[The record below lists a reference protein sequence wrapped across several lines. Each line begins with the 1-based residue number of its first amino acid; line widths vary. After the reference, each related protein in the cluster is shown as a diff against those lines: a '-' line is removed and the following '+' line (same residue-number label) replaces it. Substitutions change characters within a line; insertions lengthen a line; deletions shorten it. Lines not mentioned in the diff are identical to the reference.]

1 MSKIN
6 IFIFRRDFRLY
17 DNTSLYEL
25 IKIYPKMKILLIFI
39 FNQKQIDKSVNKYY
53 SSNAVQFLFDC
64 FNDIPHLNFYY
75 TTTDDIPILNEL
87 STRFNIN
94 TIAFNKDYTPYAINR
109 DENIRKWCN
118 SKQINFISLE
128 DYSLYNLNHVLKDDK
143 KPYLKFTPFYKKALT
158 INPPIIQSKSINHK
172 LFIKDKKGL
181 SNINVFK
188 PEEINQYIKVH
199 GGRDNALK
207 ILQQLKNKEFNDYDK
222 NRDYPFDDKTTKLS
236 AYIKFGCISIREIY
250 ECLPKTHGIVRELIW
265 HDFYAYIIYYFPHV
279 IGNSYIHKYDKV
291 KWNNNPI
298 LFEKWKLGQTGFPL
312 VDASMNQLNKTGWLH
327 NRCRMIVASFLTKN
341 LLIDWRWGEE
351 YFASKLVDYD
361 PASNNGGWQWC
372 ASTGTDAQPYF
383 RIFSPQSQLKR
394 FDKDCKYIKEWI
406 PQLKDVDNKIILNW
420 DKKQIVGID
429 YPHPI
434 IDFSKTSKHFISIF
448 KDIK

>member
-25 IKIYPKMKILLIFI
+25 IKTYPNMKILLIFI
-39 FNQKQIDKSVNKYY
+39 FNQRQIDKSVNKYY
-53 SSNAVQFLFDC
+53 SSNAVQFLFEC

-75 TTTDDIPILNEL
+75 TKTDDIQILNEL

-94 TIAFNKDYTPYAINR
+94 AIAFNKDYTPYAIIR
-109 DENIRKWCN
+109 DENIRNWCN
-118 SKQINFISLE
+118 IHQINHISFE
-128 DYSLYNLNHVLKDDK
+128 DYTLYHLNSVLKDDK

-158 INPPIIQSKSINHK
+158 IHPPDIQSKLINHK
-172 LFIKDKKGL
+172 LFIKDIKSL
-181 SNINVFK
+181 SNINQFK
-188 PEEINQYIKVH
+188 TEEINPYIKVH
-199 GGRDNALK
+199 GGRNNALK

-222 NRDYPFDDKTTKLS
+222 NRDYPFYDKTTKLS

-250 ECLPKTHGIVRELIW
+250 NCLPKTHGIVRELIW
-265 HDFYAYIIYYFPHV
+265 HDFYSYIIYYFPHV
-279 IGNSYIHKYDKV
+279 IGNSYIRKYDKV
-291 KWNNNPI
+291 KWDNNLL

-312 VDASMNQLNKTGWLH
+312 VDAAMNQLNKTGWLH

-341 LLIDWRWGEE
+341 LLIDWRWGEK

-383 RIFSPQSQLKR
+383 RIFSPTSQLKR
-394 FDKDCKYIKEWI
+394 FDKDCKYVKEWI
-406 PQLKDVDNKIILNW
+406 PKLKDVDNKIILNW
-420 DKKQIVGID
+420 DKKQISNID

-434 IDFSKTSKHFISIF
+434 VDFSKTSKHFISVF
-448 KDIK
+448 KEII